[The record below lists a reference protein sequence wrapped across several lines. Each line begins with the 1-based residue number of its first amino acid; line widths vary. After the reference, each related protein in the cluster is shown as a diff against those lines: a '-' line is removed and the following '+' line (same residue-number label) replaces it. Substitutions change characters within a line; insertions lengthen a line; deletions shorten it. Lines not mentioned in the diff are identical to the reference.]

1 MSPTISVVIPLYNK
15 AAYIAEAV
23 RSACEQTCPPLE
35 VIVVNDGSTDGGDE
49 IVRALPYANLRL
61 ISIPNSGVSV
71 ARNTAIDAAQ
81 GEYVAFLDADDWWS
95 PHFLCATRHMIAQQP
110 GCSIYG
116 TGSIEV
122 PDGHPLPDCPAEKI
136 RTTPVEIIDNFF
148 RERAKRS
155 LFNNSTLCVPR
166 ALLQDKGIRFPP
178 GEAHGEDHDFWF
190 QLAECGPVAYLHLPL
205 GAYRRGVANSLTQ
218 VFAWQDLE
226 PAYQRLW
233 QRASKP
239 TFPAHLRSAAKHLV
253 HRRQTAFA
261 RNRLV
266 KAGDVW
272 GAMRLLFLHNHR
284 PATSMFWWGTL
295 VGCLLPGAIRKRLL
309 TPGRGWKDTHLFA
322 LLKGKTHSP

>member
-1 MSPTISVVIPLYNK
+1 MPVAISVVIPLYNK
-15 AAYIAEAV
+15 SAYVAEAV
-23 RSACEQTCPPLE
+23 RSACEQACPPLE
-35 VIVVNDGSTDGGDE
+35 VIVVNDGTTDGSDE

-61 ISIPNSGVSV
+61 ITIPNSGVSV

-81 GEYVAFLDADDWWS
+81 GDYVAFLDADDWWS
-95 PHFLCATRHMIAQQP
+95 PHFLCAIQHMIAQQP
-110 GCSIYG
+110 GASIYG

-122 PDGHPLPDCPAEKI
+122 LDGNFLPDCPAAKI
-136 RTTPVEIIDNFF
+136 LTTPIEIIDNFF

-166 ALLQDKGIRFPP
+166 ALLQDKGIRFPA

-190 QLAECGPVAYLHLPL
+190 QLVECGPVAYLHLPL
-205 GAYRRGVANSLTQ
+205 GAYRRGVANSLTN
-218 VFAWQDLE
+218 VFVWEHLE

-233 QRASKP
+233 LRAIQP
-239 TFPAHLRSAAKHLV
+239 AFPAHLRSAAKHLV

-272 GAMRLLFLHNHR
+272 GALRILFLHNHR
-284 PATSMFWWGTL
+284 PGTSLFWWSTL
-295 VGCLLPGAIRKRLL
+295 VACMLPGAIRKRVLA
-309 TPGRGWKDTHLFA
+309 PGRGWKDLPLFA
-322 LLKGKTHSP
+322 LLMGKTPTP